1 MDLNFTSEQNE
12 IRAAVEKLCA
22 NYDDDYWLN
31 LDQAGGFPEDFVK
44 DIAAGGWLGISLPE
58 EVGGSGLGVVEA
70 AILMQTIAES
80 GACFSGASAI
90 HMNIFSPKPITKHG
104 TEDQKMR
111 MLTPLIK
118 GEDRVCFGVT
128 EPNAGLD
135 TTKIETRA
143 ERSGNQYIVNGR
155 KIWTSVAQSATK
167 IMLLART
174 TPIDQCAKP
183 TDGMSLF
190 YTDFDRDYIEVR
202 EIDKMGRK
210 AVDSNSVFIDGLPV
224 PGEDLIGEEGKGF
237 RYLLD
242 GLNPE
247 RILVAAEAVG
257 IGRAAIRRAANY
269 ASERVVFGRPIGQNQ
284 GIQHPLA
291 MSWCELEAANLM
303 AFKAAQLY
311 DEGKPCG
318 SEANAAKYLGAESAF
333 RACERSVMSH
343 GGMGYAKEFHVERY
357 LREIFIARIAP
368 VSREMILS
376 YIGERE
382 LGLPKSY

>member
-1 MDLNFTSEQNE
+1 MDLNFTSEQND

-22 NYDDDYWLN
+22 KYDDDYWLN
-31 LDQAGGFPEDFVK
+31 LDQVGGFPEDFVK
-44 DIAAGGWLGISLPE
+44 DIATGGWLGISLPE

-90 HMNIFSPKPITKHG
+90 HMNIFSPKPIAKHG
-104 TEDQKMR
+104 TEDQKVR
-111 MLTPLIK
+111 MLTPLIR

-190 YTDFDRDYIEVR
+190 YTDFDRNYIEAH

-210 AVDSNSVFIDGLPV
+210 AVDSNAVFIDGLPV

-257 IGRAAIRRAANY
+257 IGRAALRRAAKY
-269 ASERVVFGRPIGQNQ
+269 ASERVVFGHPIGQNQ

-318 SEANAAKYLGAESAF
+318 SEANAAKYLGAETAF